1 MEMEFPQFNINYFE
15 RLKKGLRAIAK
26 NNFIDELH
34 IEAVTINLQYVV
46 SFYSV
51 QSLTFLIYY
60 IEKLQKQSNVSSP
73 ILQSVLHQVTISAQ
87 EKLASMPKHIAY
99 HLLADLAKNP
109 IKQTPFNELTFE
121 KEGGPE
127 RIRGILSTYIF

>member
-15 RLKKGLRAIAK
+15 QLKKGLLAIAK

-34 IEAVTINLQYVV
+34 MEAVTINLQYVV

-51 QSLTFLIYY
+51 QSLTFMIYY
-60 IEKLQKQSNVSSP
+60 IENLQKQRKVSSP
-73 ILQSVLHQVTISAQ
+73 ILQSVLHQITISDQ
-87 EKLASMPKHIAY
+87 EKLGAMPKHIAY

-109 IKQTPFNELTFE
+109 VKQTPFNELTFE
-121 KEGGPE
+121 KEGGSE
-127 RIRGILSTYIF
+127 RIRGILSNYIF